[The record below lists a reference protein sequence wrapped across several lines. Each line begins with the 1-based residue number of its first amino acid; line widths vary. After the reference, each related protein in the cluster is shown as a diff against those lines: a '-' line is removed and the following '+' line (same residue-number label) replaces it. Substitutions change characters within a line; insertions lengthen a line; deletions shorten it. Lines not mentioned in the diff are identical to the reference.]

1 MEMHMPAPGY
11 LGLGER
17 TIDVG
22 IDWTLVETYGPCVVV
37 VSRSPAMK
45 AGLRS
50 SDYIISINGVRF
62 DEFHKA
68 IPPAGTRFEIV
79 AWRKNLGEIRV
90 FGTLANVAKTRLEQ
104 AEQSPTVPAGKRV
117 SKTER
122 PVFIGF
128 ISDHPN
134 LHAIDVRLLL
144 VIIERDWGDGTIQ
157 SRSALANRLGRSI
170 RSVDRATLRCRQAGV
185 LRVRSGKARCEAT
198 AYFVTWPAN
207 HERSRRKDAYA
218 KRAIDPEAQAFADQ
232 LIAITGLTENPNA
245 VKTAATIVEQW
256 FAKGWQRPIITKVVQ
271 DIMQRQRP
279 ALNSLRY
286 SRELLLA
293 PTATSCPPYDE
304 GACVSTDGHNQAD
317 ENYKISTEAIRP
329 LLSGN
334 RDRTDSAISKWLR
347 MCDCALL
354 KADNCNHR
362 ESALTLPGLA
372 FLPATQIICTATN
385 ADERQR
391 LMRMLCRCEILT
403 RCGTQ
408 SPDRVGN
415 TSRPFVA
422 VRGWFCG
429 SPRAA
434 AEKRGRIKGRWRTSA
449 PPIFY
454 RPPTFPL
461 PSHRPYGAMSATLE
475 ADMTRA
481 ASPMACRAWIRV
493 LILRTTQPA
502 SRPQT

>member
-185 LRVRSGKARCEAT
+185 LRVKSGKARCEAT

-271 DIMQRQRP
+271 D
-279 ALNSLRY
+279 
-286 SRELLLA
+286 
-293 PTATSCPPYDE
+293 PPYDE

-434 AEKRGRIKGRWRTSA
+434 AEKRGRIKGRWRTTASA
-449 PPIFY
+449 HF
-454 RPPTFPL
+454 L
-461 PSHRPYGAMSATLE
+461 PSPYF
-475 ADMTRA
+475 
-481 ASPMACRAWIRV
+481 SPPLSSTIRGDV
-493 LILRTTQPA
+493 RHP
-502 SRPQT
+502 